1 MTQQYHLASVAAWLS
16 SPGIP
21 TTISSLTLPD
31 PFLHSQQ
38 QLLPWD
44 CPTIPK
50 LQLPAAVPSRGLVSL
65 SGVCMA
71 AVRTVSFSFHL
82 GSHREALSPS
92 ALNASPLTQTIA
104 PLWGSA
110 PDSAPP
116 PLGAGPVLPTRLLFP
131 LVPSSYPVLLG
142 SMYSFLLARYSC
154 LLSAGV
160 LHALLGL
167 KMCS

>member
-50 LQLPAAVPSRGLVSL
+50 LQLPAAVPSRGPASLPRVCMGCGKDCLILIPFSCHRSVVSL
-65 SGVCMA
+65 
-71 AVRTVSFSFHL
+71 
-82 GSHREALSPS
+82 S

-131 LVPSSYPVLLG
+131 LVPSSYPGWLG
-142 SMYSFLLARYSC
+142 SIYSFPLVRYSYP
-154 LLSAGV
+154 LSAGV
-160 LHALLGL
+160 LQALLCL